1 MLVWKI
7 QNASTLTDNPL
18 KIKTPEY
25 ALPSLRSMESLRPAD
40 HTGKT
45 GKLFC
50 YSRKA
55 SDFMTKVSLERFSLA
70 LNGVNVTQN
79 NVV

>member
-1 MLVWKI
+1 
-7 QNASTLTDNPL
+7 
-18 KIKTPEY
+18 
-25 ALPSLRSMESLRPAD
+25 MESLRPAD